1 MKSTRGQM
9 LCLMSCPAVSS
20 PGEKSWFNY
29 LNISDQSTWSSFHS
43 WSSRFSSCACLCDLV
58 QDTESL
64 SCRFLVL
71 QIGIHV
77 PAPLPQK
84 WEKSRKIRLPE
95 LSTSFGQ
102 SPEGAGTVSSP
113 TLASLKIFK
122 LWSCFCSDSWSPIC
136 AFSEVG
142 HHLASSSGS
151 RGPWLVPQ

>member
-1 MKSTRGQM
+1 MKSTHGQIP
-9 LCLMSCPAVSS
+9 CLMWCPAVSS
-20 PGEKSWFNY
+20 PGEKSWFY
-29 LNISDQSTWSSFHS
+29 SLNISDQSTWSSFHS
-43 WSSRFSSCACLCDLV
+43 WSSWDFHPVCLCDLV

-64 SCRFLVL
+64 SCRFFAL

-84 WEKSRKIRLPE
+84 WEKARKIGLPE

-113 TLASLKIFK
+113 TLASLKVFK
-122 LWSCFCSDSWSPIC
+122 LWACFCSDSWSPIW

-142 HHLASSSGS
+142 RYLAYSSGS
-151 RGPWLVPQ
+151 RRPWLVLQ